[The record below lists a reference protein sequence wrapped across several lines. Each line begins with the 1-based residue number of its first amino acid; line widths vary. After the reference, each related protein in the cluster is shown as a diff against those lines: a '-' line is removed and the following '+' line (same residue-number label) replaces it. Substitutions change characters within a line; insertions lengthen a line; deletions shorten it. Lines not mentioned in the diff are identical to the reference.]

1 MQLIAFI
8 AIFTNTTLER
18 LFFLHASV
26 ATMRSMQEEAPRES
40 RGFAPCQ
47 LRARSARR
55 ERVSESRQAKPGYSF
70 TSPEPS
76 AWVFGSMTHFFRLA
90 VCFTPF

>member
-40 RGFAPCQ
+40 LGIRTLPA
-47 LRARSARR
+47 
-55 ERVSESRQAKPGYSF
+55 ESQ
-70 TSPEPS
+70 
-76 AWVFGSMTHFFRLA
+76 
-90 VCFTPF
+90 VCPTGAGL